1 MPPAILYG
9 MPEIIV
15 VYSLVDIKLDFFA
28 LVFDFRF
35 VAMIVL

>member
-1 MPPAILYG
+1 MVIG

-15 VYSLVDIKLDFFA
+15 VYSLADIKLDFFA

-35 VAMIVL
+35 FAMIVL